1 MFKLFIDS
9 IVIEPDEYEDF
20 VSGTHLHSLEL
31 IEAKILEYLSSLD
44 QLPKKLKDF
53 DKQRFRID
61 MKNLL
66 EQTDDIN
73 VSIREIIRYIIY
85 IYKCHLT

>member
-1 MFKLFIDS
+1 M
-9 IVIEPDEYEDF
+9 
-20 VSGTHLHSLEL
+20 EL
-31 IEAKILEYLSSLD
+31 IKAKILEYLSSLD
-44 QLPKKLKDF
+44 QLPKKVKDF

>member
-1 MFKLFIDS
+1 MFKLLIDS

-31 IEAKILEYLSSLD
+31 IKAKILEYLSSLD
-44 QLPKKLKDF
+44 QLPKKVKDF